1 MMGATQVSLHVGK
14 LRKKVTETVSRN
26 CMTKMKT
33 VKRGTVRVVRR
44 KRRKVKPS
52 RRKLPLYM
60 GMREK

>member
-1 MMGATQVSLHVGK
+1 MGATQVSLHVGK